1 MLIAFCLRGTGL
13 LFSKASC
20 LTKFM
25 VRTFSTSSSCLFP
38 DSKAPFVLLKEVCLQ
53 MFQQTKSLNG
63 IAEGMVLSPPINT
76 RQMVTGQVVNNS

>member
-1 MLIAFCLRGTGL
+1 MLRAFCLRGTGL

-38 DSKAPFVLLKEVCLQ
+38 DSKAPFVLLEEVCLQ
-53 MFQQTKSLNG
+53 MFQQTKSLIG
-63 IAEGMVLSPPINT
+63 IAEGIHDAIAPY
-76 RQMVTGQVVNNS
+76 QHQADGQLVR